1 MVSCVITKT
10 VLFIVFFTIGIA
22 AVAVAALINDFNRY
36 YLVKIQLHNTKLT
49 NEKIQKL
56 IDGYGEMIKSIE
68 ADPHIVE
75 RLAPATLGVEPNA
88 PETAFPKASRKELLA
103 AQRALIAAAPPLPP
117 EPVLPE
123 WLKRCS
129 NPLLRKI
136 LFFAGAALV
145 LVSFT
150 CFNVRKED
158 RAADKNLT
166 TD

>member
-1 MVSCVITKT
+1 MVTKT

-22 AVAVAALINDFNRY
+22 AVAVSILVNDFNRY
-36 YLVKIQLHNTKLT
+36 YLVKIQLHNTKIT
-49 NEKIQKL
+49 NERIQKL
-56 IDGYGEMIKSIE
+56 IDGYNEMIKSIE

-88 PETAFPKASRKELLA
+88 PETAFPKASRQELFA

-129 NPLLRKI
+129 EPVLRKV
-136 LFFAGAALV
+136 LFLAGAALI

-150 CFNVRKED
+150 CFNIRKEEH
-158 RAADKNLT
+158 AAANNP
-166 TD
+166 

>member
-1 MVSCVITKT
+1 MANRVVTKT

-22 AVAVAALINDFNRY
+22 AVAVSILVNDFNQY
-36 YLVKIQLHNTKLT
+36 YLVKIQLHNTKLA

-56 IDGYGEMIKSIE
+56 IDGYNEMIKSVE

-88 PETAFPKASRKELLA
+88 PDTTFPKASRKELLA

-129 NPLLRKI
+129 LPMLRKI
-136 LFFAGAALV
+136 LFLAGSALI

-150 CFNVRKED
+150 CFNIRKEE
-158 RAADKNLT
+158 RQAGKNLT

>member
-1 MVSCVITKT
+1 MVTKT

-22 AVAVAALINDFNRY
+22 AIAVSILVNDFNQY
-36 YLVKIQLHNTKLT
+36 YIVKIQLHNTKIT

-75 RLAPATLGVEPNA
+75 RLAPATLGVEPNT
-88 PETAFPKASRKELLA
+88 PETAFPKASRRELWA
-103 AQRALIAAAPPLPP
+103 ARQALIAAAPPLPP

-129 NPLLRKI
+129 EPLLRKI
-136 LFFAGAALV
+136 LFLAGSALI

-150 CFNVRKED
+150 CFNIRKEE
-158 RAADKNLT
+158 RQVVNNT
-166 TD
+166 